1 MAALFD
7 LSKAGTGSVATSLWV
22 DLGVIPSGYKMQ
34 FGVCYLG
41 SPTKS
46 ITFNIRTNNL
56 TKSLGNTTDT
66 TSIASY
72 SVGTRTKPNP
82 YALDLYKNGSLNKCT
97 VVGTGVEKLWLQL
110 TAKGSLAAFNYN
122 LNYMLV

>member
-1 MAALFD
+1 MALFD
-7 LSKAGTGSVATSLWV
+7 LSKAGTGSVATSLWL
-22 DLGVIPSGYKMQ
+22 DLGVIPVGYKMQ
-34 FGVCYLG
+34 FGICYLG
-41 SPTKS
+41 STIKS
-46 ITFNIRTNNL
+46 ISFNIRTNKA

-66 TSIASY
+66 TLIAGY

-82 YALDLYKNGSLNKCT
+82 YDLDLYKNGALANYT

-110 TAKGSLAAFNYN
+110 VAKGSLAAFNYN